1 MKSRREKILL
11 HFLVICPH
19 SSSYFS
25 CGFFNKKKSS
35 KQFNRRHS
43 VIIIIIIMFTSSFVT
58 ATTSSLSSET
68 SSSRFARLH
77 SRPGKRSTLIAPFRR
92 ERRRDKNSVMMLR
105 RTTPSSNNNKRRRN
119 KTNALLEGEEALSSI
134 DVTYPIALLLGL
146 GVGFGI
152 ARIIVYTRLQYI
164 AAKFLTLRIFQPDAR
179 VLEYDCG
186 NSGRNLYYYPKNV
199 KFVTY
204 KGPEVKGDLLGQI
217 SVQAE
222 IPVQIETAA
231 YEKSLSGMREESM
244 DAVVSTGAF
253 TRVLKEKGKE
263 VLGDVLKESSRVLK
277 SDGQAAMIF
286 IEPKSD
292 ELVDVL
298 EKNGRALF
306 NPMEVDEKWETLPL
320 FPYLIGT
327 MTKKER
333 GSSSN
338 INSDGEKPKSELQ
351 SIRSRRKPK
360 K

>member
-1 MKSRREKILL
+1 M
-11 HFLVICPH
+11 
-19 SSSYFS
+19 
-25 CGFFNKKKSS
+25 
-35 KQFNRRHS
+35 
-43 VIIIIIIMFTSSFVT
+43 
-58 ATTSSLSSET
+58 
-68 SSSRFARLH
+68 
-77 SRPGKRSTLIAPFRR
+77 
-92 ERRRDKNSVMMLR
+92 MMLTMR
-105 RTTPSSNNNKRRRN
+105 RTTTPSSSNNKRRRWN
-119 KTNALLEGEEALSSI
+119 ENNNNNSQIRTNALLEGEEALSSSI
-134 DVTYPIALLLGL
+134 LDVTYPIALLLGL
-146 GVGFGI
+146 GVGFGL

-253 TRVLKEKGKE
+253 TRVLKEKGRD
-263 VLGDVLKESSRVLK
+263 VLGEMLTESSRVLK

-286 IEPKSD
+286 VEPKSD

>member
-1 MKSRREKILL
+1 MFSALASSPAQLRALERRQHRRRITSRATT
-11 HFLVICPH
+11 
-19 SSSYFS
+19 
-25 CGFFNKKKSS
+25 
-35 KQFNRRHS
+35 
-43 VIIIIIIMFTSSFVT
+43 IIISTTRRSRSRSSGSISAAAAAQSCCVIKCDGITS
-58 ATTSSLSSET
+58 
-68 SSSRFARLH
+68 R
-77 SRPGKRSTLIAPFRR
+77 GRR
-92 ERRRDKNSVMMLR
+92 ER
-105 RTTPSSNNNKRRRN
+105 TFNNNERRETSQR
-119 KTNALLEGEEALSSI
+119 TRAMMGGEGEVLDA
-134 DVTYPIALLLGL
+134 TYPVALLLGL
-146 GVGFGI
+146 GVGYGI
-152 ARIIVYTRLQYI
+152 ARIIVYARLQYI
-164 AAKFLTLRIFQPDAR
+164 AAKFLTLRVFQPEAR

-222 IPVQIETAA
+222 IPVQIEPVP

-263 VLGDVLKESSRVLK
+263 TIKDVLKENARVLK
-277 SDGQAAMIF
+277 ENGQAAMIF

-292 ELVDVL
+292 ELVEIL
-298 EKNGRALF
+298 NENGRTLF

-327 MTKKER
+327 MTKREGR
-333 GSSSN
+333 VGGVGSSS
-338 INSDGEKPKSELQ
+338 SGSGSKAEKPKSELQ

>member
-1 MKSRREKILL
+1 
-11 HFLVICPH
+11 
-19 SSSYFS
+19 
-25 CGFFNKKKSS
+25 
-35 KQFNRRHS
+35 
-43 VIIIIIIMFTSSFVT
+43 MFTSSFVT
-58 ATTSSLSSET
+58 ATTSSLSSKT

-77 SRPGKRSTLIAPFRR
+77 SRPGKQSTLITTFRR
-92 ERRRDKNSVMMLR
+92 ERRDKNSVMMLR
-105 RTTPSSNNNKRRRN
+105 RTTPSSNNKRRRRN
-119 KTNALLEGEEALSSI
+119 NNNNNNSQIRTNALLEGEEALSSI

>member
-1 MKSRREKILL
+1 M
-11 HFLVICPH
+11 
-19 SSSYFS
+19 
-25 CGFFNKKKSS
+25 
-35 KQFNRRHS
+35 
-43 VIIIIIIMFTSSFVT
+43 
-58 ATTSSLSSET
+58 
-68 SSSRFARLH
+68 
-77 SRPGKRSTLIAPFRR
+77 
-92 ERRRDKNSVMMLR
+92 MMLTMR
-105 RTTPSSNNNKRRRN
+105 RTTTPSSSNNKRRRRN
-119 KTNALLEGEEALSSI
+119 ENNNNNSQIRTNALLEGEEALSSSI
-134 DVTYPIALLLGL
+134 LDVTYPIALLLGL
-146 GVGFGI
+146 GVGFGL

-253 TRVLKEKGKE
+253 TRVLKEKGRD
-263 VLGDVLKESSRVLK
+263 VLGEMLTESSRVLK

>member
-1 MKSRREKILL
+1 M
-11 HFLVICPH
+11 
-19 SSSYFS
+19 
-25 CGFFNKKKSS
+25 
-35 KQFNRRHS
+35 
-43 VIIIIIIMFTSSFVT
+43 
-58 ATTSSLSSET
+58 
-68 SSSRFARLH
+68 
-77 SRPGKRSTLIAPFRR
+77 
-92 ERRRDKNSVMMLR
+92 MMLTMR
-105 RTTPSSNNNKRRRN
+105 RTTTPSSSNNKRRRRN
-119 KTNALLEGEEALSSI
+119 ENNNNNSQIRTNALLEGEEALSSSI
-134 DVTYPIALLLGL
+134 LDVTYPIALLLGL
-146 GVGFGI
+146 GVGFGL

-253 TRVLKEKGKE
+253 TRVLKEKGRD
-263 VLGDVLKESSRVLK
+263 VLGEMLKESSRVLK

-351 SIRSRRKPK
+351 SIRSRRKPEK
-360 K
+360 

>member
-1 MKSRREKILL
+1 M
-11 HFLVICPH
+11 
-19 SSSYFS
+19 
-25 CGFFNKKKSS
+25 
-35 KQFNRRHS
+35 
-43 VIIIIIIMFTSSFVT
+43 
-58 ATTSSLSSET
+58 
-68 SSSRFARLH
+68 
-77 SRPGKRSTLIAPFRR
+77 
-92 ERRRDKNSVMMLR
+92 MMLTMR
-105 RTTPSSNNNKRRRN
+105 RTTTPSSSNNKRRRWN
-119 KTNALLEGEEALSSI
+119 ENNNNNSQIRTNALLEGEEALSSSI
-134 DVTYPIALLLGL
+134 LDVTYPIALLLGL
-146 GVGFGI
+146 GVGFGL

-244 DAVVSTGAF
+244 DAVVSTGTF
-253 TRVLKEKGKE
+253 TRVLKEKGRD
-263 VLGDVLKESSRVLK
+263 VLGEMLKESSRVLK

-320 FPYLIGT
+320 FPYLIGA

>member
-1 MKSRREKILL
+1 M
-11 HFLVICPH
+11 
-19 SSSYFS
+19 
-25 CGFFNKKKSS
+25 
-35 KQFNRRHS
+35 
-43 VIIIIIIMFTSSFVT
+43 
-58 ATTSSLSSET
+58 
-68 SSSRFARLH
+68 
-77 SRPGKRSTLIAPFRR
+77 
-92 ERRRDKNSVMMLR
+92 MMLTMR
-105 RTTPSSNNNKRRRN
+105 RTTTPSSSNNKRRRRN
-119 KTNALLEGEEALSSI
+119 ENNNNNSQIRTNALLEGEEALSSSI
-134 DVTYPIALLLGL
+134 LDVTYPIALLLGL
-146 GVGFGI
+146 GVGFGL

-253 TRVLKEKGKE
+253 TRVLKEKGRD
-263 VLGDVLKESSRVLK
+263 VLGEMLTESSRVLK

-286 IEPKSD
+286 VEPKSD

-320 FPYLIGT
+320 FPYLIGA

>member
-1 MKSRREKILL
+1 M
-11 HFLVICPH
+11 
-19 SSSYFS
+19 

-35 KQFNRRHS
+35 KQLNRRHS
-43 VIIIIIIMFTSSFVT
+43 VVIIIIIMFTSSFVT

-77 SRPGKRSTLIAPFRR
+77 SRPGKRSTLIATFRR
-92 ERRRDKNSVMMLR
+92 ERRDKNSVMMLR

-119 KTNALLEGEEALSSI
+119 KTNALLEGEEALSSL

-146 GVGFGI
+146 SLGFGI

>member
-1 MKSRREKILL
+1 
-11 HFLVICPH
+11 
-19 SSSYFS
+19 
-25 CGFFNKKKSS
+25 
-35 KQFNRRHS
+35 
-43 VIIIIIIMFTSSFVT
+43 MFTSSFVT
-58 ATTSSLSSET
+58 ATTSSLSSKT

-77 SRPGKRSTLIAPFRR
+77 SRPGKQSTLITTFRR
-92 ERRRDKNSVMMLR
+92 ERRDKNSVMMLR
-105 RTTPSSNNNKRRRN
+105 RTTPSSNNKRRRRN
-119 KTNALLEGEEALSSI
+119 NNNNNSQIRTNALLEGEEALSSI

-146 GVGFGI
+146 SLGFGI

-338 INSDGEKPKSELQ
+338 INSDGEKPTSELQ

>member
-1 MKSRREKILL
+1 M
-11 HFLVICPH
+11 
-19 SSSYFS
+19 
-25 CGFFNKKKSS
+25 
-35 KQFNRRHS
+35 
-43 VIIIIIIMFTSSFVT
+43 M
-58 ATTSSLSSET
+58 
-68 SSSRFARLH
+68 
-77 SRPGKRSTLIAPFRR
+77 
-92 ERRRDKNSVMMLR
+92 MMLTMR
-105 RTTPSSNNNKRRRN
+105 RTTTPSSSNNKRRRRN
-119 KTNALLEGEEALSSI
+119 ENNNNNSQIRTNALLEGEEALSSSI
-134 DVTYPIALLLGL
+134 LDVTYPIALLLGL
-146 GVGFGI
+146 GVGFGL

-253 TRVLKEKGKE
+253 TRVLKEKGRD
-263 VLGDVLKESSRVLK
+263 VLGEMLTESSRVLK

-286 IEPKSD
+286 VEPKSD

-320 FPYLIGT
+320 FPYLIGA

>member
-1 MKSRREKILL
+1 
-11 HFLVICPH
+11 
-19 SSSYFS
+19 
-25 CGFFNKKKSS
+25 
-35 KQFNRRHS
+35 
-43 VIIIIIIMFTSSFVT
+43 MFTSSFVT
-58 ATTSSLSSET
+58 ATTSSLSSKT

-77 SRPGKRSTLIAPFRR
+77 SRPGKQSTLITTFRR
-92 ERRRDKNSVMMLR
+92 ERRDKNSVMMLR
-105 RTTPSSNNNKRRRN
+105 GTTPSSNNKRRRRN
-119 KTNALLEGEEALSSI
+119 NNNNNSQIRTNALLEGEEDLSSI

>member
-1 MKSRREKILL
+1 
-11 HFLVICPH
+11 
-19 SSSYFS
+19 
-25 CGFFNKKKSS
+25 
-35 KQFNRRHS
+35 
-43 VIIIIIIMFTSSFVT
+43 MFTSSFVT
-58 ATTSSLSSET
+58 ATTSSLSSKT

-77 SRPGKRSTLIAPFRR
+77 SRPGKQSTLITTFRR
-92 ERRRDKNSVMMLR
+92 ERRDKNSVMMLR
-105 RTTPSSNNNKRRRN
+105 RTTPSSNNKRRRRN
-119 KTNALLEGEEALSSI
+119 NNNNNSQIRTNALLEGEEALSSI

-204 KGPEVKGDLLGQI
+204 KGPEVKGGKSDLLGQI

>member
-1 MKSRREKILL
+1 M
-11 HFLVICPH
+11 
-19 SSSYFS
+19 

-35 KQFNRRHS
+35 KQLNRRHS
-43 VIIIIIIMFTSSFVT
+43 VVIIIIIIMFTSSFVT

-77 SRPGKRSTLIAPFRR
+77 SRPGKRSTLITTFRR

-119 KTNALLEGEEALSSI
+119 KTNALLEGEEALSSL

-146 GVGFGI
+146 SLGFGI

-292 ELVDVL
+292 ELMDVL

>member
-1 MKSRREKILL
+1 
-11 HFLVICPH
+11 
-19 SSSYFS
+19 
-25 CGFFNKKKSS
+25 
-35 KQFNRRHS
+35 
-43 VIIIIIIMFTSSFVT
+43 MFTSSFVT
-58 ATTSSLSSET
+58 ATTSSLSSKT

-77 SRPGKRSTLIAPFRR
+77 SRPGKQSTLITTFRR
-92 ERRRDKNSVMMLR
+92 ERRDKNSVMMLR
-105 RTTPSSNNNKRRRN
+105 RTTRSSNNKRRRRN
-119 KTNALLEGEEALSSI
+119 NNNNNNSQIRTNALLEGEEDLSSI

-146 GVGFGI
+146 SLGFGI

-164 AAKFLTLRIFQPDAR
+164 AAKFLSLRIFQPDAR

>member
-1 MKSRREKILL
+1 M
-11 HFLVICPH
+11 
-19 SSSYFS
+19 

-77 SRPGKRSTLIAPFRR
+77 SRPGKRSTLIATFRR

-119 KTNALLEGEEALSSI
+119 KTNALLEGEEALSSL

-146 GVGFGI
+146 SLGFGI

-164 AAKFLTLRIFQPDAR
+164 AAKFLSLRIFQPDAR

-292 ELVDVL
+292 ELMDVL

>member
-77 SRPGKRSTLIAPFRR
+77 SRPGKRSTLIATFRR
-92 ERRRDKNSVMMLR
+92 ERRDKNSVMMLR

-119 KTNALLEGEEALSSI
+119 KTNALLEGEEALSSL

-292 ELVDVL
+292 ELMDVL

>member
-1 MKSRREKILL
+1 
-11 HFLVICPH
+11 
-19 SSSYFS
+19 
-25 CGFFNKKKSS
+25 
-35 KQFNRRHS
+35 
-43 VIIIIIIMFTSSFVT
+43 MFTSSFVT

-77 SRPGKRSTLIAPFRR
+77 SRPGKRSTLIATFRR
-92 ERRRDKNSVMMLR
+92 ERRDKNSVMMLR
-105 RTTPSSNNNKRRRN
+105 RTTPSSNNKRRRRN
-119 KTNALLEGEEALSSI
+119 NNNNNSQIRTNALLEGEEDLSSI

-146 GVGFGI
+146 SLGFGI

>member
-1 MKSRREKILL
+1 M
-11 HFLVICPH
+11 
-19 SSSYFS
+19 
-25 CGFFNKKKSS
+25 
-35 KQFNRRHS
+35 
-43 VIIIIIIMFTSSFVT
+43 T
-58 ATTSSLSSET
+58 ATTSSLSSKT

-77 SRPGKRSTLIAPFRR
+77 SRPGKQSTLITTFRR
-92 ERRRDKNSVMMLR
+92 ERRDKNSVMMLR
-105 RTTPSSNNNKRRRN
+105 RTTPSSNNKRRRRN
-119 KTNALLEGEEALSSI
+119 NNNNNNSQIRTNALLEGEEDLSSI

-338 INSDGEKPKSELQ
+338 INSDGEKPTSELQ

>member
-1 MKSRREKILL
+1 
-11 HFLVICPH
+11 
-19 SSSYFS
+19 
-25 CGFFNKKKSS
+25 
-35 KQFNRRHS
+35 
-43 VIIIIIIMFTSSFVT
+43 MFTSSFVT

-77 SRPGKRSTLIAPFRR
+77 SRPGKQSTLITTFRR
-92 ERRRDKNSVMMLR
+92 ERRDKNSVMMLR
-105 RTTPSSNNNKRRRN
+105 RTTPSSNNKRRRRN
-119 KTNALLEGEEALSSI
+119 NNNNNSQIRTNALLEGEEDLSSI

-204 KGPEVKGDLLGQI
+204 KGPEVKGVKGDLLGQI

>member
-1 MKSRREKILL
+1 
-11 HFLVICPH
+11 
-19 SSSYFS
+19 
-25 CGFFNKKKSS
+25 
-35 KQFNRRHS
+35 
-43 VIIIIIIMFTSSFVT
+43 MFTSSFVT
-58 ATTSSLSSET
+58 ATTSSLSST
-68 SSSRFARLH
+68 SSRFARLH
-77 SRPGKRSTLIAPFRR
+77 SRPGKQSTLITPTFHR

-105 RTTPSSNNNKRRRN
+105 RTTPSSNNNNKRRRN
-119 KTNALLEGEEALSSI
+119 KTNALLEGEEALSSL

-146 GVGFGI
+146 SLGFGI

-164 AAKFLTLRIFQPDAR
+164 AAKFLSLRIFQPDAR

-222 IPVQIETAA
+222 IPVQIETVA

-263 VLGDVLKESSRVLK
+263 VLGEMLKESSRVLK

>member
-1 MKSRREKILL
+1 M
-11 HFLVICPH
+11 
-19 SSSYFS
+19 
-25 CGFFNKKKSS
+25 
-35 KQFNRRHS
+35 
-43 VIIIIIIMFTSSFVT
+43 M
-58 ATTSSLSSET
+58 
-68 SSSRFARLH
+68 
-77 SRPGKRSTLIAPFRR
+77 
-92 ERRRDKNSVMMLR
+92 MMLTMR
-105 RTTPSSNNNKRRRN
+105 RTTTPSSSNNKRRRRN
-119 KTNALLEGEEALSSI
+119 ENNNNNSQIRTNALLEGEEALSSSI
-134 DVTYPIALLLGL
+134 LDVTYPIALLLGL
-146 GVGFGI
+146 GVGFGL

-244 DAVVSTGAF
+244 DAVVSTGTF
-253 TRVLKEKGKE
+253 TRVLKEKGRD
-263 VLGDVLKESSRVLK
+263 VLGEMLKESSRVLK

>member
-1 MKSRREKILL
+1 
-11 HFLVICPH
+11 
-19 SSSYFS
+19 
-25 CGFFNKKKSS
+25 
-35 KQFNRRHS
+35 
-43 VIIIIIIMFTSSFVT
+43 MFTSSFVT
-58 ATTSSLSSET
+58 ATTSSLSSKT

-77 SRPGKRSTLIAPFRR
+77 SRPGKQSTLITTFRR
-92 ERRRDKNSVMMLR
+92 ERRDKNSVMMLR
-105 RTTPSSNNNKRRRN
+105 RTTPSSNNKRRRRN
-119 KTNALLEGEEALSSI
+119 NNNNNNSQIRTNALLEGEEDLSSI

-204 KGPEVKGDLLGQI
+204 KGPEVKGVKGDLLGQI

>member
-1 MKSRREKILL
+1 
-11 HFLVICPH
+11 
-19 SSSYFS
+19 
-25 CGFFNKKKSS
+25 
-35 KQFNRRHS
+35 
-43 VIIIIIIMFTSSFVT
+43 MFTSSFVT
-58 ATTSSLSSET
+58 ATTSSLSSKT

-77 SRPGKRSTLIAPFRR
+77 SRPGKQSTLITTFRR
-92 ERRRDKNSVMMLR
+92 ERRDKNSVMTLR
-105 RTTPSSNNNKRRRN
+105 RTTPSSNNKRRRRN
-119 KTNALLEGEEALSSI
+119 NNNNNSQIRTNALLEGEEDLSSI
-134 DVTYPIALLLGL
+134 GVTYPIALLLGL

>member
-1 MKSRREKILL
+1 
-11 HFLVICPH
+11 
-19 SSSYFS
+19 
-25 CGFFNKKKSS
+25 
-35 KQFNRRHS
+35 
-43 VIIIIIIMFTSSFVT
+43 MFTSSFVT
-58 ATTSSLSSET
+58 ATTSSLSSKT

-77 SRPGKRSTLIAPFRR
+77 SRPGKRSTLITTFRR

-119 KTNALLEGEEALSSI
+119 KTNALLEGEEALSSL

-146 GVGFGI
+146 SLGFGI

-164 AAKFLTLRIFQPDAR
+164 AAKFLSLRIFQPDAR

-204 KGPEVKGDLLGQI
+204 KGPEVKSALLGQI

-292 ELVDVL
+292 ELMDVL

>member
-1 MKSRREKILL
+1 VKSRREKILL

-77 SRPGKRSTLIAPFRR
+77 SRPGKRSTLIATFRR
-92 ERRRDKNSVMMLR
+92 ERRDKNSVMMLR

-119 KTNALLEGEEALSSI
+119 KTNALLEGEEALSSL

-292 ELVDVL
+292 ELMDVL

>member
-1 MKSRREKILL
+1 
-11 HFLVICPH
+11 
-19 SSSYFS
+19 
-25 CGFFNKKKSS
+25 
-35 KQFNRRHS
+35 
-43 VIIIIIIMFTSSFVT
+43 MFTSSFVT
-58 ATTSSLSSET
+58 ATTSSLSSKT

-77 SRPGKRSTLIAPFRR
+77 SRPGKQSTLITTFRR
-92 ERRRDKNSVMMLR
+92 ERRDKNSVMMLR
-105 RTTPSSNNNKRRRN
+105 RTTPSSNNKRRRRN
-119 KTNALLEGEEALSSI
+119 NNNNNNSQIRTNALLEGEEDLSSI

-146 GVGFGI
+146 SLGFGI

-164 AAKFLTLRIFQPDAR
+164 AAKFLSLRIFQPDAR

>member
-1 MKSRREKILL
+1 
-11 HFLVICPH
+11 
-19 SSSYFS
+19 
-25 CGFFNKKKSS
+25 
-35 KQFNRRHS
+35 
-43 VIIIIIIMFTSSFVT
+43 MFTSSFVT
-58 ATTSSLSSET
+58 ATTSSLSSKT

-77 SRPGKRSTLIAPFRR
+77 SRPGKQSTLITTFRR
-92 ERRRDKNSVMMLR
+92 ERRDKNSVMMLR
-105 RTTPSSNNNKRRRN
+105 RTTPSSNNKRRRRN
-119 KTNALLEGEEALSSI
+119 NNNNNSQIRTNALLEGEEDLSSI

-179 VLEYDCG
+179 VLEYECG

-320 FPYLIGT
+320 FPYLIGM

-351 SIRSRRKPK
+351 IYSEQTQAEEIISFRY
-360 K
+360 

>member
-1 MKSRREKILL
+1 
-11 HFLVICPH
+11 
-19 SSSYFS
+19 
-25 CGFFNKKKSS
+25 
-35 KQFNRRHS
+35 
-43 VIIIIIIMFTSSFVT
+43 
-58 ATTSSLSSET
+58 
-68 SSSRFARLH
+68 
-77 SRPGKRSTLIAPFRR
+77 
-92 ERRRDKNSVMMLR
+92 MMGG
-105 RTTPSSNNNKRRRN
+105 
-119 KTNALLEGEEALSSI
+119 EGEVLDA
-134 DVTYPIALLLGL
+134 TYPVALLLGL
-146 GVGFGI
+146 AVGYGV

-164 AAKFLTLRIFQPDAR
+164 AAKFLTLRVFQPEAR

-222 IPVQIETAA
+222 IPVQIEPVA

-263 VLGDVLKESSRVLK
+263 TLKDVLKENARVLK

-292 ELVDVL
+292 ELVEIL
-298 EKNGRALF
+298 NENGRTLF

-327 MTKKER
+327 MTKREGR
-333 GSSSN
+333 VGGGGSSGS
-338 INSDGEKPKSELQ
+338 SGSGSKAEKPKSELQ

>member
-1 MKSRREKILL
+1 
-11 HFLVICPH
+11 
-19 SSSYFS
+19 
-25 CGFFNKKKSS
+25 
-35 KQFNRRHS
+35 
-43 VIIIIIIMFTSSFVT
+43 MFTSSFVT
-58 ATTSSLSSET
+58 ATTSSLSSKT

-77 SRPGKRSTLIAPFRR
+77 SRPGKQSTLITTFRR
-92 ERRRDKNSVMMLR
+92 ERRDKNSVMMLR
-105 RTTPSSNNNKRRRN
+105 RTTPSSNNKRRRRN
-119 KTNALLEGEEALSSI
+119 NNNNNSQIRTNALLEGEEDLSSI

-164 AAKFLTLRIFQPDAR
+164 AAKFLTLRIFQTDAR

>member
-1 MKSRREKILL
+1 M
-11 HFLVICPH
+11 
-19 SSSYFS
+19 
-25 CGFFNKKKSS
+25 
-35 KQFNRRHS
+35 
-43 VIIIIIIMFTSSFVT
+43 
-58 ATTSSLSSET
+58 
-68 SSSRFARLH
+68 
-77 SRPGKRSTLIAPFRR
+77 
-92 ERRRDKNSVMMLR
+92 MMLTMR
-105 RTTPSSNNNKRRRN
+105 RTTTPSSSNNKRRRRN
-119 KTNALLEGEEALSSI
+119 ENNNNNSQIRTNALLEGEEALSSSI
-134 DVTYPIALLLGL
+134 LDVTYPIALLLGL
-146 GVGFGI
+146 GVGFGL

-244 DAVVSTGAF
+244 DAVVSTGTF
-253 TRVLKEKGKE
+253 TRVLKEKGRD
-263 VLGDVLKESSRVLK
+263 VLGEMLKESSRVLK

-320 FPYLIGT
+320 FPYLIGA

>member
-1 MKSRREKILL
+1 
-11 HFLVICPH
+11 
-19 SSSYFS
+19 
-25 CGFFNKKKSS
+25 
-35 KQFNRRHS
+35 
-43 VIIIIIIMFTSSFVT
+43 MFTSSFVT
-58 ATTSSLSSET
+58 ATTSSLSSMT

-77 SRPGKRSTLIAPFRR
+77 SRPGKQSTLITTFRR
-92 ERRRDKNSVMMLR
+92 ERRDKNSVMMLR
-105 RTTPSSNNNKRRRN
+105 RTTPSSNNKRRRRN
-119 KTNALLEGEEALSSI
+119 NNNNNSQIRTNALLEGEEDLSSI

-199 KFVTY
+199 KFVMY
-204 KGPEVKGDLLGQI
+204 KGPEVKGDLLGQF

-286 IEPKSD
+286 IEPKSN

>member
-1 MKSRREKILL
+1 M
-11 HFLVICPH
+11 
-19 SSSYFS
+19 
-25 CGFFNKKKSS
+25 
-35 KQFNRRHS
+35 
-43 VIIIIIIMFTSSFVT
+43 
-58 ATTSSLSSET
+58 
-68 SSSRFARLH
+68 
-77 SRPGKRSTLIAPFRR
+77 
-92 ERRRDKNSVMMLR
+92 MMLTMR
-105 RTTPSSNNNKRRRN
+105 RTTTPSSSNNKRRRWN
-119 KTNALLEGEEALSSI
+119 ENNNNNSQIRTNALLEGEEALSSSI
-134 DVTYPIALLLGL
+134 LDVTYPIALLLGL
-146 GVGFGI
+146 GVGFGL

-253 TRVLKEKGKE
+253 TRVLKEKGRD
-263 VLGDVLKESSRVLK
+263 VLGEMLKESSRVLK

-286 IEPKSD
+286 VEPKSD

>member
-43 VIIIIIIMFTSSFVT
+43 VIIIIIMFTSSFVT

-77 SRPGKRSTLIAPFRR
+77 SRPGKRSTLIATFRR